1 MNTVRTSTPIRPS
14 RRRRW
19 VVATVIVAVVLAVY
33 GAGLGWFAQRL
44 RSDLDAAIQ
53 PVPTS
58 QDTRHRSD

>member
-1 MNTVRTSTPIRPS
+1 MNTLRNPGHLRTT

-19 VVATVIVAVVLAVY
+19 VIAAVVLAVVLTVY

-44 RSDLDAAIQ
+44 RNDLDSTIQ
-53 PVPTS
+53 PVPAS

>member
-1 MNTVRTSTPIRPS
+1 MMPSAGFRRIRILAS
-14 RRRRW
+14 LY
-19 VVATVIVAVVLAVY
+19 AIVLAVY

-44 RSDLDAAIQ
+44 RSDLDSTIQ

>member
-1 MNTVRTSTPIRPS
+1 MNTVRTSTPLRPS

-19 VVATVIVAVVLAVY
+19 VVAAVVIALVLAVY

-44 RSDLDAAIQ
+44 RSDLDSTIQ